1 MFSSTSIA
9 LGLVILARGGGF
21 AKYSSLLIGDVLA
34 VTQNDLIYLAVALV
48 LGVIA
53 WAVMYNA
60 LLFTGI
66 NASLAR
72 SRGIPV
78 RLTEYAFAV
87 LLAVA
92 VMLAIRWVGVMLINA
107 LLILPAA
114 AGRNLARNAR
124 RHAAISVLIA
134 LVCGIA
140 GLLSAYYWDTSAGA
154 AHCAVRC
161 GLLRHIPGCP
171 QPVQPVRRNLCMSD
185 FTSIKQWLKST
196 EDEPL
201 ETMSG
206 FFDRRVD
213 SYEDH
218 MRPWRAYY
226 RWLGELIPAQAE
238 TLLDLGCGTG
248 LELDEIFRLHPDI
261 RVTGIDLAPGML
273 ARLRE
278 KHPERKLT
286 LTVGDYL
293 TVPLAPCAF
302 DVAVAFETLHH
313 FPPETKLGLFRRIF
327 AALRPGGMLLEGDYI
342 AESDEMET
350 YLFQELAR
358 RRARQH
364 VPEGTFVHFDT
375 PLTLAHELSLLS
387 QAGFT
392 AEVLGYRGEDN
403 TPMIRAIKP

>member
-1 MFSSTSIA
+1 MND
-9 LGLVILARGGGF
+9 F
-21 AKYSSLLIGDVLA
+21 A
-34 VTQNDLIYLAVALV
+34 
-48 LGVIA
+48 
-53 WAVMYNA
+53 
-60 LLFTGI
+60 
-66 NASLAR
+66 
-72 SRGIPV
+72 
-78 RLTEYAFAV
+78 
-87 LLAVA
+87 
-92 VMLAIRWVGVMLINA
+92 
-107 LLILPAA
+107 
-114 AGRNLARNAR
+114 
-124 RHAAISVLIA
+124 
-134 LVCGIA
+134 
-140 GLLSAYYWDTSAGA
+140 
-154 AHCAVRC
+154 
-161 GLLRHIPGCP
+161 
-171 QPVQPVRRNLCMSD
+171 
-185 FTSIKQWLKST
+185 SIKQWLKST

-201 ETMSG
+201 EAMGG

-213 SYEDH
+213 TYEDH

>member
-1 MFSSTSIA
+1 
-9 LGLVILARGGGF
+9 
-21 AKYSSLLIGDVLA
+21 
-34 VTQNDLIYLAVALV
+34 
-48 LGVIA
+48 
-53 WAVMYNA
+53 
-60 LLFTGI
+60 
-66 NASLAR
+66 
-72 SRGIPV
+72 
-78 RLTEYAFAV
+78 
-87 LLAVA
+87 
-92 VMLAIRWVGVMLINA
+92 
-107 LLILPAA
+107 
-114 AGRNLARNAR
+114 
-124 RHAAISVLIA
+124 
-134 LVCGIA
+134 
-140 GLLSAYYWDTSAGA
+140 
-154 AHCAVRC
+154 
-161 GLLRHIPGCP
+161 
-171 QPVQPVRRNLCMSD
+171 MSD

-201 ETMSG
+201 ETMGG

-226 RWLGELIPAQAE
+226 RWLGELIPAQTE

-327 AALRPGGMLLEGDYI
+327 VALRPGGMLLEGDYI

>member
-1 MFSSTSIA
+1 
-9 LGLVILARGGGF
+9 
-21 AKYSSLLIGDVLA
+21 
-34 VTQNDLIYLAVALV
+34 
-48 LGVIA
+48 
-53 WAVMYNA
+53 
-60 LLFTGI
+60 
-66 NASLAR
+66 
-72 SRGIPV
+72 
-78 RLTEYAFAV
+78 
-87 LLAVA
+87 
-92 VMLAIRWVGVMLINA
+92 
-107 LLILPAA
+107 
-114 AGRNLARNAR
+114 
-124 RHAAISVLIA
+124 
-134 LVCGIA
+134 
-140 GLLSAYYWDTSAGA
+140 
-154 AHCAVRC
+154 
-161 GLLRHIPGCP
+161 
-171 QPVQPVRRNLCMSD
+171 MSD
-185 FTSIKQWLKST
+185 FASIKQWLKST

-201 ETMSG
+201 ETMGG

-375 PLTLAHELSLLS
+375 PLTLAHELSLLR

>member
-1 MFSSTSIA
+1 MND
-9 LGLVILARGGGF
+9 F
-21 AKYSSLLIGDVLA
+21 A
-34 VTQNDLIYLAVALV
+34 
-48 LGVIA
+48 
-53 WAVMYNA
+53 
-60 LLFTGI
+60 
-66 NASLAR
+66 
-72 SRGIPV
+72 
-78 RLTEYAFAV
+78 
-87 LLAVA
+87 
-92 VMLAIRWVGVMLINA
+92 
-107 LLILPAA
+107 
-114 AGRNLARNAR
+114 
-124 RHAAISVLIA
+124 
-134 LVCGIA
+134 
-140 GLLSAYYWDTSAGA
+140 
-154 AHCAVRC
+154 
-161 GLLRHIPGCP
+161 
-171 QPVQPVRRNLCMSD
+171 
-185 FTSIKQWLKST
+185 SIKQWLKST

-201 ETMSG
+201 EAMGG

-213 SYEDH
+213 TYEDH

-313 FPPETKLGLFRRIF
+313 FPPENKLGLFRRIF

-375 PLTLAHELSLLS
+375 PLTLAHELSLLR

>member
-1 MFSSTSIA
+1 
-9 LGLVILARGGGF
+9 
-21 AKYSSLLIGDVLA
+21 
-34 VTQNDLIYLAVALV
+34 
-48 LGVIA
+48 
-53 WAVMYNA
+53 
-60 LLFTGI
+60 
-66 NASLAR
+66 
-72 SRGIPV
+72 
-78 RLTEYAFAV
+78 
-87 LLAVA
+87 
-92 VMLAIRWVGVMLINA
+92 
-107 LLILPAA
+107 
-114 AGRNLARNAR
+114 
-124 RHAAISVLIA
+124 
-134 LVCGIA
+134 
-140 GLLSAYYWDTSAGA
+140 
-154 AHCAVRC
+154 
-161 GLLRHIPGCP
+161 
-171 QPVQPVRRNLCMSD
+171 MSD
-185 FTSIKQWLKST
+185 FASIKQWLKST

-201 ETMSG
+201 ETIGG

-375 PLTLAHELSLLS
+375 PLTLAHELSLLR

>member
-1 MFSSTSIA
+1 
-9 LGLVILARGGGF
+9 
-21 AKYSSLLIGDVLA
+21 
-34 VTQNDLIYLAVALV
+34 
-48 LGVIA
+48 
-53 WAVMYNA
+53 
-60 LLFTGI
+60 
-66 NASLAR
+66 
-72 SRGIPV
+72 
-78 RLTEYAFAV
+78 
-87 LLAVA
+87 
-92 VMLAIRWVGVMLINA
+92 
-107 LLILPAA
+107 
-114 AGRNLARNAR
+114 
-124 RHAAISVLIA
+124 
-134 LVCGIA
+134 
-140 GLLSAYYWDTSAGA
+140 
-154 AHCAVRC
+154 
-161 GLLRHIPGCP
+161 
-171 QPVQPVRRNLCMSD
+171 MSD

-201 ETMSG
+201 ETMGG

-327 AALRPGGMLLEGDYI
+327 VALHPGGMLLEGDYI

>member
-1 MFSSTSIA
+1 
-9 LGLVILARGGGF
+9 
-21 AKYSSLLIGDVLA
+21 
-34 VTQNDLIYLAVALV
+34 
-48 LGVIA
+48 
-53 WAVMYNA
+53 
-60 LLFTGI
+60 
-66 NASLAR
+66 
-72 SRGIPV
+72 
-78 RLTEYAFAV
+78 
-87 LLAVA
+87 
-92 VMLAIRWVGVMLINA
+92 
-107 LLILPAA
+107 
-114 AGRNLARNAR
+114 
-124 RHAAISVLIA
+124 
-134 LVCGIA
+134 
-140 GLLSAYYWDTSAGA
+140 
-154 AHCAVRC
+154 
-161 GLLRHIPGCP
+161 
-171 QPVQPVRRNLCMSD
+171 MSD

-364 VPEGTFVHFDT
+364 VPEGTFVHCDT
-375 PLTLAHELSLLS
+375 PLTLAHELSLLR

>member
-1 MFSSTSIA
+1 
-9 LGLVILARGGGF
+9 
-21 AKYSSLLIGDVLA
+21 
-34 VTQNDLIYLAVALV
+34 
-48 LGVIA
+48 
-53 WAVMYNA
+53 
-60 LLFTGI
+60 
-66 NASLAR
+66 
-72 SRGIPV
+72 
-78 RLTEYAFAV
+78 
-87 LLAVA
+87 
-92 VMLAIRWVGVMLINA
+92 
-107 LLILPAA
+107 
-114 AGRNLARNAR
+114 
-124 RHAAISVLIA
+124 
-134 LVCGIA
+134 
-140 GLLSAYYWDTSAGA
+140 
-154 AHCAVRC
+154 
-161 GLLRHIPGCP
+161 
-171 QPVQPVRRNLCMSD
+171 MSD

-201 ETMSG
+201 ETMGG

-226 RWLGELIPAQAE
+226 RWLGELIPAQSE

-302 DVAVAFETLHH
+302 DVAMAFETLHH

>member
-1 MFSSTSIA
+1 
-9 LGLVILARGGGF
+9 
-21 AKYSSLLIGDVLA
+21 
-34 VTQNDLIYLAVALV
+34 
-48 LGVIA
+48 
-53 WAVMYNA
+53 
-60 LLFTGI
+60 
-66 NASLAR
+66 
-72 SRGIPV
+72 
-78 RLTEYAFAV
+78 
-87 LLAVA
+87 
-92 VMLAIRWVGVMLINA
+92 
-107 LLILPAA
+107 
-114 AGRNLARNAR
+114 
-124 RHAAISVLIA
+124 
-134 LVCGIA
+134 
-140 GLLSAYYWDTSAGA
+140 
-154 AHCAVRC
+154 
-161 GLLRHIPGCP
+161 
-171 QPVQPVRRNLCMSD
+171 MSD

-196 EDEPL
+196 EGEPL

-364 VPEGTFVHFDT
+364 VPEGSFVHFDT

>member
-1 MFSSTSIA
+1 
-9 LGLVILARGGGF
+9 
-21 AKYSSLLIGDVLA
+21 
-34 VTQNDLIYLAVALV
+34 
-48 LGVIA
+48 
-53 WAVMYNA
+53 
-60 LLFTGI
+60 
-66 NASLAR
+66 
-72 SRGIPV
+72 
-78 RLTEYAFAV
+78 
-87 LLAVA
+87 
-92 VMLAIRWVGVMLINA
+92 
-107 LLILPAA
+107 
-114 AGRNLARNAR
+114 
-124 RHAAISVLIA
+124 
-134 LVCGIA
+134 
-140 GLLSAYYWDTSAGA
+140 
-154 AHCAVRC
+154 
-161 GLLRHIPGCP
+161 
-171 QPVQPVRRNLCMSD
+171 MSD
-185 FTSIKQWLKST
+185 FASIKQWLKST

-238 TLLDLGCGTG
+238 TLLELGCGTG

-375 PLTLAHELSLLS
+375 PLTLSHELSLLS

>member
-1 MFSSTSIA
+1 
-9 LGLVILARGGGF
+9 
-21 AKYSSLLIGDVLA
+21 
-34 VTQNDLIYLAVALV
+34 
-48 LGVIA
+48 
-53 WAVMYNA
+53 
-60 LLFTGI
+60 
-66 NASLAR
+66 
-72 SRGIPV
+72 
-78 RLTEYAFAV
+78 
-87 LLAVA
+87 
-92 VMLAIRWVGVMLINA
+92 
-107 LLILPAA
+107 
-114 AGRNLARNAR
+114 
-124 RHAAISVLIA
+124 
-134 LVCGIA
+134 
-140 GLLSAYYWDTSAGA
+140 
-154 AHCAVRC
+154 
-161 GLLRHIPGCP
+161 
-171 QPVQPVRRNLCMSD
+171 MSD

-364 VPEGTFVHFDT
+364 VPEDTFVHFDT

>member
-1 MFSSTSIA
+1 
-9 LGLVILARGGGF
+9 
-21 AKYSSLLIGDVLA
+21 
-34 VTQNDLIYLAVALV
+34 
-48 LGVIA
+48 
-53 WAVMYNA
+53 
-60 LLFTGI
+60 
-66 NASLAR
+66 
-72 SRGIPV
+72 
-78 RLTEYAFAV
+78 
-87 LLAVA
+87 
-92 VMLAIRWVGVMLINA
+92 
-107 LLILPAA
+107 
-114 AGRNLARNAR
+114 
-124 RHAAISVLIA
+124 
-134 LVCGIA
+134 
-140 GLLSAYYWDTSAGA
+140 
-154 AHCAVRC
+154 
-161 GLLRHIPGCP
+161 
-171 QPVQPVRRNLCMSD
+171 MSD

-327 AALRPGGMLLEGDYI
+327 VALRPGGMLLEGDYI

-375 PLTLAHELSLLS
+375 PLTLAHELSLLR

>member
-1 MFSSTSIA
+1 
-9 LGLVILARGGGF
+9 
-21 AKYSSLLIGDVLA
+21 
-34 VTQNDLIYLAVALV
+34 
-48 LGVIA
+48 
-53 WAVMYNA
+53 
-60 LLFTGI
+60 
-66 NASLAR
+66 
-72 SRGIPV
+72 
-78 RLTEYAFAV
+78 
-87 LLAVA
+87 
-92 VMLAIRWVGVMLINA
+92 
-107 LLILPAA
+107 
-114 AGRNLARNAR
+114 
-124 RHAAISVLIA
+124 
-134 LVCGIA
+134 
-140 GLLSAYYWDTSAGA
+140 
-154 AHCAVRC
+154 
-161 GLLRHIPGCP
+161 
-171 QPVQPVRRNLCMSD
+171 MSD

-313 FPPETKLGLFRRIF
+313 FPPETKLGLFQRIF

>member
-1 MFSSTSIA
+1 
-9 LGLVILARGGGF
+9 
-21 AKYSSLLIGDVLA
+21 
-34 VTQNDLIYLAVALV
+34 
-48 LGVIA
+48 
-53 WAVMYNA
+53 
-60 LLFTGI
+60 
-66 NASLAR
+66 
-72 SRGIPV
+72 
-78 RLTEYAFAV
+78 
-87 LLAVA
+87 
-92 VMLAIRWVGVMLINA
+92 
-107 LLILPAA
+107 
-114 AGRNLARNAR
+114 
-124 RHAAISVLIA
+124 
-134 LVCGIA
+134 
-140 GLLSAYYWDTSAGA
+140 
-154 AHCAVRC
+154 
-161 GLLRHIPGCP
+161 
-171 QPVQPVRRNLCMSD
+171 MSD
-185 FTSIKQWLKST
+185 FASIKQWLRST

-201 ETMSG
+201 ETMGG

-261 RVTGIDLAPGML
+261 RVTGIDLAPSML

>member
-1 MFSSTSIA
+1 
-9 LGLVILARGGGF
+9 
-21 AKYSSLLIGDVLA
+21 
-34 VTQNDLIYLAVALV
+34 
-48 LGVIA
+48 
-53 WAVMYNA
+53 
-60 LLFTGI
+60 
-66 NASLAR
+66 
-72 SRGIPV
+72 
-78 RLTEYAFAV
+78 
-87 LLAVA
+87 
-92 VMLAIRWVGVMLINA
+92 
-107 LLILPAA
+107 
-114 AGRNLARNAR
+114 
-124 RHAAISVLIA
+124 
-134 LVCGIA
+134 
-140 GLLSAYYWDTSAGA
+140 
-154 AHCAVRC
+154 
-161 GLLRHIPGCP
+161 
-171 QPVQPVRRNLCMSD
+171 MSD

-201 ETMSG
+201 ETMGG

-261 RVTGIDLAPGML
+261 RVSGIDLAPGML

>member
-1 MFSSTSIA
+1 
-9 LGLVILARGGGF
+9 
-21 AKYSSLLIGDVLA
+21 
-34 VTQNDLIYLAVALV
+34 
-48 LGVIA
+48 
-53 WAVMYNA
+53 
-60 LLFTGI
+60 
-66 NASLAR
+66 
-72 SRGIPV
+72 
-78 RLTEYAFAV
+78 
-87 LLAVA
+87 
-92 VMLAIRWVGVMLINA
+92 
-107 LLILPAA
+107 
-114 AGRNLARNAR
+114 
-124 RHAAISVLIA
+124 
-134 LVCGIA
+134 
-140 GLLSAYYWDTSAGA
+140 
-154 AHCAVRC
+154 
-161 GLLRHIPGCP
+161 
-171 QPVQPVRRNLCMSD
+171 MSD
-185 FTSIKQWLKST
+185 FASIKQWLKST

-201 ETMSG
+201 ETMGG

-364 VPEGTFVHFDT
+364 VPEGSFVHFDT
-375 PLTLAHELSLLS
+375 PLTLAHELSLLR

>member
-1 MFSSTSIA
+1 MND
-9 LGLVILARGGGF
+9 F
-21 AKYSSLLIGDVLA
+21 A
-34 VTQNDLIYLAVALV
+34 
-48 LGVIA
+48 
-53 WAVMYNA
+53 
-60 LLFTGI
+60 
-66 NASLAR
+66 
-72 SRGIPV
+72 
-78 RLTEYAFAV
+78 
-87 LLAVA
+87 
-92 VMLAIRWVGVMLINA
+92 
-107 LLILPAA
+107 
-114 AGRNLARNAR
+114 
-124 RHAAISVLIA
+124 
-134 LVCGIA
+134 
-140 GLLSAYYWDTSAGA
+140 
-154 AHCAVRC
+154 
-161 GLLRHIPGCP
+161 
-171 QPVQPVRRNLCMSD
+171 
-185 FTSIKQWLKST
+185 SIKQWLKST

-201 ETMSG
+201 EAMGG

>member
-1 MFSSTSIA
+1 
-9 LGLVILARGGGF
+9 
-21 AKYSSLLIGDVLA
+21 
-34 VTQNDLIYLAVALV
+34 
-48 LGVIA
+48 
-53 WAVMYNA
+53 
-60 LLFTGI
+60 
-66 NASLAR
+66 
-72 SRGIPV
+72 
-78 RLTEYAFAV
+78 
-87 LLAVA
+87 
-92 VMLAIRWVGVMLINA
+92 
-107 LLILPAA
+107 
-114 AGRNLARNAR
+114 
-124 RHAAISVLIA
+124 
-134 LVCGIA
+134 
-140 GLLSAYYWDTSAGA
+140 
-154 AHCAVRC
+154 
-161 GLLRHIPGCP
+161 
-171 QPVQPVRRNLCMSD
+171 MSD

-350 YLFQELAR
+350 YLFQELAW

>member
-1 MFSSTSIA
+1 
-9 LGLVILARGGGF
+9 
-21 AKYSSLLIGDVLA
+21 
-34 VTQNDLIYLAVALV
+34 
-48 LGVIA
+48 
-53 WAVMYNA
+53 
-60 LLFTGI
+60 
-66 NASLAR
+66 
-72 SRGIPV
+72 
-78 RLTEYAFAV
+78 
-87 LLAVA
+87 
-92 VMLAIRWVGVMLINA
+92 
-107 LLILPAA
+107 
-114 AGRNLARNAR
+114 
-124 RHAAISVLIA
+124 
-134 LVCGIA
+134 
-140 GLLSAYYWDTSAGA
+140 
-154 AHCAVRC
+154 
-161 GLLRHIPGCP
+161 
-171 QPVQPVRRNLCMSD
+171 MSD
-185 FTSIKQWLKST
+185 FASIKQWLKST

-201 ETMSG
+201 ETMGG

-350 YLFQELAR
+350 YLFQELAQ

>member
-1 MFSSTSIA
+1 M
-9 LGLVILARGGGF
+9 G
-21 AKYSSLLIGDVLA
+21 
-34 VTQNDLIYLAVALV
+34 
-48 LGVIA
+48 
-53 WAVMYNA
+53 
-60 LLFTGI
+60 
-66 NASLAR
+66 
-72 SRGIPV
+72 
-78 RLTEYAFAV
+78 
-87 LLAVA
+87 
-92 VMLAIRWVGVMLINA
+92 
-107 LLILPAA
+107 
-114 AGRNLARNAR
+114 
-124 RHAAISVLIA
+124 
-134 LVCGIA
+134 
-140 GLLSAYYWDTSAGA
+140 
-154 AHCAVRC
+154 
-161 GLLRHIPGCP
+161 
-171 QPVQPVRRNLCMSD
+171 
-185 FTSIKQWLKST
+185 
-196 EDEPL
+196 
-201 ETMSG
+201 G

>member
-1 MFSSTSIA
+1 
-9 LGLVILARGGGF
+9 
-21 AKYSSLLIGDVLA
+21 
-34 VTQNDLIYLAVALV
+34 
-48 LGVIA
+48 
-53 WAVMYNA
+53 
-60 LLFTGI
+60 
-66 NASLAR
+66 
-72 SRGIPV
+72 
-78 RLTEYAFAV
+78 
-87 LLAVA
+87 
-92 VMLAIRWVGVMLINA
+92 
-107 LLILPAA
+107 
-114 AGRNLARNAR
+114 
-124 RHAAISVLIA
+124 
-134 LVCGIA
+134 
-140 GLLSAYYWDTSAGA
+140 
-154 AHCAVRC
+154 
-161 GLLRHIPGCP
+161 
-171 QPVQPVRRNLCMSD
+171 MSD

-218 MRPWRAYY
+218 MRPWRASY

-364 VPEGTFVHFDT
+364 VPEGSFVHFDT
-375 PLTLAHELSLLS
+375 PLTLAHELSLLR

>member
-1 MFSSTSIA
+1 
-9 LGLVILARGGGF
+9 
-21 AKYSSLLIGDVLA
+21 
-34 VTQNDLIYLAVALV
+34 
-48 LGVIA
+48 
-53 WAVMYNA
+53 
-60 LLFTGI
+60 
-66 NASLAR
+66 
-72 SRGIPV
+72 
-78 RLTEYAFAV
+78 
-87 LLAVA
+87 
-92 VMLAIRWVGVMLINA
+92 
-107 LLILPAA
+107 
-114 AGRNLARNAR
+114 
-124 RHAAISVLIA
+124 
-134 LVCGIA
+134 
-140 GLLSAYYWDTSAGA
+140 
-154 AHCAVRC
+154 
-161 GLLRHIPGCP
+161 
-171 QPVQPVRRNLCMSD
+171 MSD

-201 ETMSG
+201 ETMGG

-213 SYEDH
+213 TYEDH

-375 PLTLAHELSLLS
+375 PLTLAHELSLLR

>member
-1 MFSSTSIA
+1 
-9 LGLVILARGGGF
+9 
-21 AKYSSLLIGDVLA
+21 
-34 VTQNDLIYLAVALV
+34 
-48 LGVIA
+48 
-53 WAVMYNA
+53 
-60 LLFTGI
+60 
-66 NASLAR
+66 
-72 SRGIPV
+72 
-78 RLTEYAFAV
+78 
-87 LLAVA
+87 
-92 VMLAIRWVGVMLINA
+92 
-107 LLILPAA
+107 
-114 AGRNLARNAR
+114 
-124 RHAAISVLIA
+124 
-134 LVCGIA
+134 
-140 GLLSAYYWDTSAGA
+140 
-154 AHCAVRC
+154 
-161 GLLRHIPGCP
+161 
-171 QPVQPVRRNLCMSD
+171 MSD

-196 EDEPL
+196 EGEPL

-248 LELDEIFRLHPDI
+248 LALDEIFRLHPDI